1 MQLNSF
7 LSLEL
12 SEGTVSYLMNQHAAT
27 EGRLSGQS
35 PVRAGS
41 VAGSPVRTQGQLH
54 NRNLAGSE
62 RCMSVSC
69 YLWRRGEE
77 SPQTP
82 REAHPFV
89 CIWEALTSNT
99 TWHSIILHLLG

>member
-7 LSLEL
+7 QSLEL

-69 YLWRRGEE
+69 YLWRRGAE

-82 REAHPFV
+82 REAHLFV
-89 CIWEALTSNT
+89 CIWEALTSKPHGT
-99 TWHSIILHLLG
+99 A